1 MRNIPMKATSQKG
14 GDIVKDDVMKFSIM
28 RLMKMRPSALPL
40 TASSA
45 LLATFILL
53 AIAAPLIAPQNPYDP
68 LQIFGWEASSSP
80 GTAGSGGYL
89 YLLGTDGLGRD
100 IASTILYG
108 LRISLI
114 VSVVSTTVA
123 ALIGLTAGVSA
134 AYFGR
139 WVDIVIMR
147 LVDLQ
152 LSLPTILIA
161 LIAIVTLGPGV
172 DRIIL
177 ALIIVQWASYARIV
191 RGVALSEAAKPYMD
205 AARLMRLPTSR
216 VIFRHLLPNSIAP
229 AVTLIPIEVGH
240 AIAIEATLSFL
251 GLGVPIDKPSLGS
264 TVANGFQYLLTG
276 QYWISLCPGL
286 DLFGLIASINL
297 VGEDVRRRL
306 DPRNQSL

>member
-1 MRNIPMKATSQKG
+1 MKAR
-14 GDIVKDDVMKFSIM
+14 I
-28 RLMKMRPSALPL
+28 LSALKKRPHGPVMTVSKLLL
-40 TASSA
+40 T
-45 LLATFILL
+45 TYILL
-53 AIAAPLIAPQNPYDP
+53 AVAAPMIAPQNPYDP
-68 LQIFGWEASSSP
+68 LQIYGWEASSPP

-108 LRISLI
+108 LRISL
-114 VSVVSTTVA
+114 VVSIISSAAA

-134 AYFGR
+134 AWFGK
-139 WVDIVIMR
+139 WVDVAIMR

-161 LIAIVTLGPGV
+161 LIAVVTLGPGV

-177 ALIIVQWASYARIV
+177 ALIIAQWATYARIA
-191 RGVALSEAAKPYMD
+191 RSVALSEADKPYMD

-216 VIFRHLLPNSIAP
+216 IIFRHLLPNSIAP

-240 AIAIEATLSFL
+240 AVALEATLSFL

-264 TVANGFQYLLTG
+264 AVANGFQYLLTG
-276 QYWISLCPGL
+276 QYWISLFPGL
-286 DLFGLIASINL
+286 ALFGLIASINF
-297 VGEDVRRRL
+297 VGEDVRRSL
-306 DPRNQSL
+306 DPRSKSL